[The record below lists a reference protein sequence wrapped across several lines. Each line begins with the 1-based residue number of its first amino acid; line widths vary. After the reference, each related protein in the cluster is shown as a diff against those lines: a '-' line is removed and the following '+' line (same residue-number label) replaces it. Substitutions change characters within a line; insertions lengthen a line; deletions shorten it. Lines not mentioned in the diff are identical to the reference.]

1 MDGKRASRTVCSSA
15 RARRASVF
23 LVVVVILG
31 KGGKRRVRDVSEGV
45 LVAKDRNAVSTR
57 GAGTR
62 EVDLAIRREKRVLGA
77 RTETSPARPTPY
89 RYISSV
95 VSSSSSS
102 S

>member
-1 MDGKRASRTVCSSA
+1 MGDGWVRAGVENLFRILDGSGVNSR
-15 RARRASVF
+15 RARSASVF

-62 EVDLAIRREKRVLGA
+62 ERDLAIGR
-77 RTETSPARPTPY
+77 
-89 RYISSV
+89 
-95 VSSSSSS
+95 
-102 S
+102 